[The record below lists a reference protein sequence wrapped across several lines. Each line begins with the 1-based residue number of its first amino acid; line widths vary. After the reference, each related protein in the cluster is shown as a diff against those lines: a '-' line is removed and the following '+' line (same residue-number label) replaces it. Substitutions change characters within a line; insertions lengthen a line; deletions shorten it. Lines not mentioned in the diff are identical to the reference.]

1 MKTIERLMKVYIAE
15 DGTEFLRQYQCESY
29 EEDLLKSKQRCEFL
43 GEAETCEKY
52 HMKRHEY
59 WYPAVIENINDY
71 SVSIQHTYPITGE
84 LWCCSESTAKSLDR
98 LEGYPDLFYRKEIP
112 IMQDAKVIN
121 AWMYFFN
128 YHLKDELKEIILEW
142 KED

>member
-1 MKTIERLMKVYIAE
+1 MGKYNLIFVY
-15 DGTEFLRQYQCESY
+15 GT
-29 EEDLLKSKQRCEFL
+29 LKRGCGNNHYLDDATFL